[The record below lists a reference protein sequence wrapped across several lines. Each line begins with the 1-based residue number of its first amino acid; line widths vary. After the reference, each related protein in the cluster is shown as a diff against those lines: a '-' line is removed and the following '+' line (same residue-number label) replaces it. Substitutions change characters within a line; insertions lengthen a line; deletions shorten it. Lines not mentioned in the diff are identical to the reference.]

1 MSDEGGKEIW
11 DLDTFSKFKTL
22 PFYLQLNPEIPVFE
36 KYRLWYELV
45 KEYSPRQFTCIQDRL
60 VAVSGLAK
68 QFGSIIKDDQ
78 YVAGLWKR
86 DLLRGLL
93 WHVRGAKL
101 IPSKKT
107 DGNLVPGIPS
117 WSWASVANE
126 LIVNDHARQ
135 DGLRSFAVIDDVLVD
150 LVDGQNPFGA
160 VRSGRITIT
169 GPVFLFS
176 RLYNKDWRDKKMP
189 MSAFERYVS
198 KVVEQESRE
207 EVEERFSSS
216 HGGFAALQ
224 ILQRF
229 PSDYWNLDLLLLES
243 TNKAPSGIVAHR
255 RLGVLT
261 LQHTNQGANSS
272 LLQRIKAS
280 KRSLRSQLGENLHQP
295 SNATPPAEAA
305 FKELAMNPW
314 PRQTVVIV

>member
-1 MSDEGGKEIW
+1 
-11 DLDTFSKFKTL
+11 
-22 PFYLQLNPEIPVFE
+22 LNLEIPVFK
-36 KYRLWYELV
+36 KYRFWYELV
-45 KEYSPRQFTCIQDRL
+45 EAYSPRQFTCIQDRL
-60 VAVSGLAK
+60 VAISGLAK

-101 IPSKKT
+101 ILSKKT

-150 LVDGQNPFGA
+150 LVDGQNPFSA

-176 RLYNKDWRDKKMP
+176 RLYNKDWRDKEMP
-189 MSAFERYVS
+189 MSAFKRYVS
-198 KVVEQESRE
+198 EVVKQESRE
-207 EVEERFSSS
+207 EVEERFSSL

-224 ILQRF
+224 ILRGF
-229 PSDYWNLDLLLLES
+229 LSDCYHLDILLLES
-243 TNKAPSGIVAHR
+243 TNKVPSGIVAHR

-261 LQHTNQGANSS
+261 LRGTNQGAYPR
-272 LLQRIKAS
+272 LL
-280 KRSLRSQLGENLHQP
+280 
-295 SNATPPAEAA
+295 
-305 FKELAMNPW
+305 
-314 PRQTVVIV
+314 